1 MEAAHSGY
9 TETKGEIERTDAW
22 MKERIGFLQNEF
34 PSVADPE
41 QRLAEVAALCREAEA
56 KSMMLDSLDG
66 KVAAIGGDL
75 EPAEQEQLASC
86 LKMISA
92 NQKVLS
98 KLAKEVA
105 KKENAMA
112 EDRKRLDDDFEDV
125 GVWVQTKSSE
135 LLNTDQHLEPLK
147 AFAIEKK
154 VGSLKKAEAEIKA
167 YEEDAVSRL
176 RRNVMSLSKTDATA
190 SLEQQQQQPYSSD
203 LKDIETS
210 FENLKRDL
218 RARISALEERV
229 EPRRDAIQYT
239 FRF

>member
-1 MEAAHSGY
+1 
-9 TETKGEIERTDAW
+9 
-22 MKERIGFLQNEF
+22 
-34 PSVADPE
+34 
-41 QRLAEVAALCREAEA
+41 
-56 KSMMLDSLDG
+56 MMLDSLDG

-75 EPAEQEQLASC
+75 EPAEQEQLAGC

-154 VGSLKKAEAEIKA
+154 IGSLKKAEAGIKA

-176 RRNVMSLSKTDATA
+176 RRNVMSLSKTDAGA
-190 SLEQQQQQPYSSD
+190 GSSPERQQQQPYSSD

-229 EPRRDAIQYT
+229 EPRRDAIQ
-239 FRF
+239 